1 MAAARLGRSNPS
13 SSRRV
18 GKGAALDSSRVGK
31 IACAPCPR
39 GDDGETRFCPPY
51 SFCESGW
58 IAGSSP
64 AMTRWRHKYLIQI
77 EYCLHNNYAIDYYAC
92 LGVKIRILAH
102 SGRVLEAYLNA
113 ERGVA
118 SRGGD
123 SQPSPREAGAPPRAL
138 RPGCEEFAVTDPAA
152 RPVRGSAAPAPK
164 IATVRA
170 PGGGRPP
177 YGDARRLARCLACPD
192 SAGPTGAS
200 QAPERLS
207 ALRHPEIRVGE
218 AKSKTRAQN
227 RAAGT
232 RKAV

>member
-1 MAAARLGRSNPS
+1 VPAMAAARLGRSNPS

-51 SFCESGW
+51 SFYESGW

-77 EYCLHNNYAIDYYAC
+77 EYRLHNNYALDYYAR

-118 SRGGD
+118 SCGGD
-123 SQPSPREAGAPPRAL
+123 SQPSPREAGAPP
-138 RPGCEEFAVTDPAA
+138 PGTTT
-152 RPVRGSAAPAPK
+152 RMRGVRCDRSGRNAGEGK
-164 IATVRA
+164 RG
-170 PGGGRPP
+170 PGAKNRHG
-177 YGDARRLARCLACPD
+177 A
-192 SAGPTGAS
+192 SAGRRAS
-200 QAPERLS
+200 PVWGREAPR
-207 ALRHPEIRVGE
+207 
-218 AKSKTRAQN
+218 
-227 RAAGT
+227 
-232 RKAV
+232 